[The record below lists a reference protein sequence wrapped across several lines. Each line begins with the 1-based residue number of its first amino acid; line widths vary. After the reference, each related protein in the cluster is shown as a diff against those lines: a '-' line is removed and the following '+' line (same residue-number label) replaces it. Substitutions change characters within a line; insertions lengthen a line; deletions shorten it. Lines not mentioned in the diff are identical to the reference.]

1 MEWNI
6 LPLTSYYSTEKNS
19 TQKSKKIWLL
29 NGNNKNNNKPYLDAA
44 VQDRKVFKE
53 KFLVA
58 SLQTDSQGG
67 GLTFSAKLRIPRA
80 KQVGAPSL

>member
-1 MEWNI
+1 MKHLTVNI
-6 LPLTSYYSTEKNS
+6 LLLNWKKLNSKIEKN
-19 TQKSKKIWLL
+19 LL
-29 NGNNKNNNKPYLDAA
+29 VNGNNKNNNKPYLDAA

-67 GLTFSAKLRIPRA
+67 RLKFSAKLRIPRA
-80 KQVGAPSL
+80 KQVGTPSL

>member
-1 MEWNI
+1 MKHLTVNI
-6 LPLTSYYSTEKNS
+6 LLLKWKKLNSKIEKNL
-19 TQKSKKIWLL
+19 LL

-44 VQDRKVFKE
+44 VQDRKLFKE